1 MFQILKSYGVS
12 KEDTASES
20 LKTRLPYLMALNNQI
35 KQLKL
40 IGITSKKKLLEKN
53 KCYITWAIVKIS
65 KTNVKNDLYQI
76 GYVSHYDVCL
86 PHCDLLYKHN

>member
-40 IGITSKKKLLEKN
+40 IGIKSKKKLLEKN
-53 KCYITWAIVKIS
+53 KCYIT
-65 KTNVKNDLYQI
+65 
-76 GYVSHYDVCL
+76 
-86 PHCDLLYKHN
+86 